1 MLETATTHLLE
12 ERTGGTILARDVL
25 RRVMVHTTAW
35 TLQEEAPRTVLAHL
49 NLGRHDDVEY
59 RSKAIENTIDY

>member
-1 MLETATTHLLE
+1 MLETTTTHLLE
-12 ERTGGTILARDVL
+12 ESACVTILARDVL

-49 NLGRHDDVEY
+49 NLGRHDFVDGI
-59 RSKAIENTIDY
+59 SQ